1 MAPGWK
7 TRFDAFLQD
16 RSLRDP
22 NQLGNRIDALE
33 QLESWIVHDV
43 LPPSLRPS
51 GEALMAE
58 LESVNRRLFQRIGHD
73 IRHGKGAETLR
84 AWAASLRRSST
95 EEEGYGPLDTLIS
108 GVLDF
113 EEPPDA
119 LELAPEMVFYQ
130 PTPAQD
136 IFNFIRQASLT
147 PDDVVMDLGAGL
159 GHVTLLAAICSSA
172 RCVGIELQP
181 AYVAS
186 ARQCAEKLQVRNA
199 QFIAQD
205 VRDVDMSD
213 GTVFYLYTPFTGSIL
228 RTVLGMLKR
237 EAESRV
243 IRVCTLG
250 PCTDVVASEPWL
262 RLDAACGAKRT
273 ALFRSL

>member
-1 MAPGWK
+1 MAPAWK
-7 TRFDAFLQD
+7 TRVDALLQD

-22 NQLGNRIDALE
+22 DQLGRRIDVLE

-51 GEALMAE
+51 SEALMAE
-58 LESVNRRLFQRIGHD
+58 LESVNHLLFQSIRHA
-73 IRHGKGAETLR
+73 IRHGEGAETLR
-84 AWAASLRRSST
+84 TWVASLHRSSA
-95 EEEGYGPLDTLIS
+95 EGEGYGPLDTLIS

-136 IFNFIRQASLT
+136 IFDFIDQASLT
-147 PDDVVMDLGAGL
+147 PQDVVMDLGAGL
-159 GHVTLLAAICSSA
+159 GHVTLLTAICSRA

-181 AYVAS
+181 AYVSGAG
-186 ARQCAEKLQVRNA
+186 QCAEKLQVHNA

-205 VRDVDMSD
+205 VREADMSD
-213 GTVFYLYTPFTGSIL
+213 GTMFYLYTPFTGGIL
-228 RTVLGMLKR
+228 RTVLDMLRR
-237 EAESRV
+237 EAESRA

-250 PCTDVVASEPWL
+250 PCTDVVASESWL
-262 RLDAACGAKRT
+262 RLDGAWGAKRT